1 MCVVP
6 YTSFL
11 FYTLPFIALLAV
23 TVETGLHCRHGE
35 EAVYQICGRARPAK
49 CAADAI

>member
-35 EAVYQICGRARPAK
+35 EAVYQTCGRARPAK